1 MHVSQACVVAAV
13 VAVMV
18 VIAPPTPTQAAPFG
32 ISDILGSV
40 LAPVVKEA
48 IKTREITLLD
58 NYCTMTRRPYIK
70 SLEVHYRAEVS
81 CPGWTTIKGRGS
93 NHRNPTNSENAAL
106 RDFMTK
112 AVKAGLVTR
121 EEAAPWLDN
130 R

>member
-18 VIAPPTPTQAAPFG
+18 VIAPPTPTQAG
-32 ISDILGSV
+32 ITDILGSV
-40 LAPVVKEA
+40 LGPILKEA
-48 IKTREITLLD
+48 IKTREIILLD
-58 NYCTMTRRPYIK
+58 NYCTMERQPYIK
-70 SLEVHYRAEVS
+70 SFEVHYRAEVS